1 MNSAWL
7 LLGVAIICEISAAI
21 ALRFSD
27 GFTKVFPTVL
37 AIVAFGMA
45 FYTVSVAMKTLP
57 VSIAYPV
64 WAGAGTAGVALLG
77 VLALREPASIS
88 KGIGVALVV
97 AGVVLLNIASGGAA

>member
-7 LLGVAIICEISAAI
+7 LLGVAIAGEITAAI

-27 GFTKVFPTVL
+27 GFTKPIPTVL
-37 AIVAFGMA
+37 ALVAFGTA

-77 VLALREPASIS
+77 VVALREPASVR
-88 KGIGVALVV
+88 KGVGVIMIV
-97 AGVVLLNIASGGAA
+97 AGIVLLNLASGGAA

>member
-7 LLGVAIICEISAAI
+7 LLGVAIAGEIAAAI

-27 GFTKVFPTVL
+27 GFTKQIPTLL
-37 AIVAFGMA
+37 ALAAFGTA

-64 WAGAGTAGVALLG
+64 WAGAGTAGVALIG
-77 VLALREPASIS
+77 VLALREPASIQ
-88 KGIGVALVV
+88 KVVGVMLVV
-97 AGVVLLNIASGGAA
+97 GGIVLLNLASGGPA